1 MLYICTA
8 LYIIHNIYRKGK
20 REGKKRKN
28 YLHGLFLFLG
38 ARKYVNMVLLK
49 DFSIEGAVVPG
60 LLLCLSKT
68 SDCCNC
74 CNYSCVSVRR
84 DAVLR
89 TGKASL

>member
-1 MLYICTA
+1 MYHQRVRL
-8 LYIIHNIYRKGK
+8 LLLGNQS
-20 REGKKRKN
+20 N
-28 YLHGLFLFLG
+28 GLFMREDQIF
-38 ARKYVNMVLLK
+38 KKDTVFTK

-84 DAVLR
+84 DAVLC